1 MLRYIFK
8 IFGRS
13 DKPVDIS
20 KFSPEE
26 VKNILIVRQHNQLG
40 DMLCS
45 VPLFAAVRKKFPKAH
60 ITLVASPINY
70 EILFSDIN
78 PYIDKVITYRKAPF
92 KNLIEFYK
100 ELKNHDYQIGIVP
113 STVSISRTSHFINF
127 FSGAKVRVGVKS
139 IDHKINSVEYL
150 LNVKSDFA
158 WDSRKLH
165 QAERNLDVGRQ
176 IGCELTEQEK
186 KNVKIHLSKEE
197 IDFAGSFI
205 NDNFPDKNNLIIS
218 MHPGAGKVPNR
229 WNKDNFI
236 ELTKKLYK
244 KYNCYFLITSGKIDK
259 EITDDVRD
267 KLNDL
272 NINCVLLEDTPVRK
286 VGAVIKQTDLYIT
299 NDTGTL
305 HVAGGVDANIVSLFG
320 PTHGYEWAPV
330 GENKI
335 FIQSPTDNINDI
347 TVEEVFR
354 ICCGLIEKS
363 ILKKDNLSVVPAEK
377 SEL

>member
-1 MLRYIFK
+1 MLKYFFK

-13 DKPVDIS
+13 ERPVDMTD
-20 KFSPEE
+20 FSPED

-45 VPLFAAVRKKFPKAH
+45 VPLFAAIRKKFPKAH

-139 IDHKINSVEYL
+139 IDHKINTVEYL

-158 WDSRKLH
+158 WDAGKLH
-165 QAERNLDVGRQ
+165 QTERNLDVGRQ
-176 IGCELTEQEK
+176 IGCDLTKKEK
-186 KNVKIHLSKEE
+186 EKVMIHLSKEE
-197 IDFAGSFI
+197 MDFADAFI
-205 NDNFPDKNNLIIS
+205 KNNFPDKEKIIIS
-218 MHPGAGKVPNR
+218 LHPGAGKVPNR
-229 WNKDNFI
+229 WKKENFI
-236 ELTKKLYK
+236 ELVKMLYE
-244 KYNCYFLITSGKIDK
+244 KYNCYFLITSGMIDK
-259 EITDDVRD
+259 EITDEVKE
-267 KLNDL
+267 KLEL
-272 NINCVLLEDTPVRK
+272 MNIKCIILENTPIRK
-286 VGAVIKQTDLYIT
+286 VGAVIKLTDLYIT

-305 HVAGGVDANIVSLFG
+305 HVAGGVDANIISLFG
-320 PTHGYEWAPV
+320 PTHGYEWAPA

-335 FIQSPTDNINDI
+335 CIQSHTDNINDI
-347 TVEEVFR
+347 TVEEVFNKS
-354 ICCGLIEKS
+354 CGLIDSCMIKKN
-363 ILKKDNLSVVPAEK
+363 ILSDVSAEK
-377 SEL
+377 

>member
-1 MLRYIFK
+1 MLKYLFR

-13 DKPVDIS
+13 EKPVDTESIS
-20 KFSPEE
+20 PDE

-45 VPLFAAVRKKFPKAH
+45 VPLFAAIRKRFPKAH

-92 KNLIEFYK
+92 KNLMDFYR

-127 FSGAKVRVGVKS
+127 FSGAKIRVGVKS
-139 IDHKINSVEYL
+139 IDNKINSVEYL
-150 LNVKSDFA
+150 LNVKSDFG

-165 QAERNLDVGRQ
+165 QTERNLDVGRQ
-176 IGCELTEQEK
+176 IGCDLSEQEK
-186 KNVKIHLSKEE
+186 KNVMILLSKEE
-197 IDFAGSFI
+197 LDFARSFI
-205 NDNFPDKNNLIIS
+205 ENNFPDKSKLIIS
-218 MHPGAGKVPNR
+218 LHPGAGKVPNR
-229 WNKDNFI
+229 WKKENFI
-236 ELTKKLYK
+236 ELIKKLHE
-244 KYNCYFLITSGKIDK
+244 KYNCYFLITSGMIDK

-267 KLNDL
+267 RLFEAG
-272 NINCVLLEDTPVRK
+272 INCTLIENTPIRK
-286 VGAVIKQTDLYIT
+286 VGAVIKLTDLYIT

-305 HVAGGVDANIVSLFG
+305 HVAGGVDANIISLFG
-320 PTHGYEWAPV
+320 PTHGYEWAPA

-335 FIQSPTDNINDI
+335 CIQSHTDNINDI
-347 TVEEVFR
+347 TVEEVFKKS
-354 ICCGLIEKS
+354 CGLIDS
-363 ILKKDNLSVVPAEK
+363 CMIKKDVLSDVTSEK
-377 SEL
+377 

>member
-1 MLRYIFK
+1 MLKYLFK

-13 DKPVDIS
+13 EKPVDTGSI
-20 KFSPEE
+20 SPEE

-45 VPLFAAVRKKFPKAH
+45 VPLFAAIRKRFPKAH

-92 KNLIEFYK
+92 KNLMDFYR

-127 FSGAKVRVGVKS
+127 FSGAKIRVGVKS
-139 IDHKINSVEYL
+139 IDKKINSVEYL
-150 LNVKSDFA
+150 LNVKSDFG

-165 QAERNLDVGRQ
+165 QTERNLDVGRQ
-176 IGCELTEQEK
+176 IGCDLTDQEK
-186 KNVKIHLSKEE
+186 KNVRIVLSKEE
-197 IDFAGSFI
+197 IEFAKSFTEK
-205 NDNFPDKNNLIIS
+205 NFPDKSKIIIS
-218 MHPGAGKVPNR
+218 LHPGAGKIPNR
-229 WNKDNFI
+229 WNKDNFT
-236 ELTKKLYK
+236 ELIKKLYE
-244 KYNCYFLITSGKIDK
+244 KYGCYFLITSGIIDK
-259 EITDDVRD
+259 EITDEVRD
-267 KLNDL
+267 QLTVL
-272 NINCVLLEDTPVRK
+272 GINCTVLENTPIRK
-286 VGAVIKQTDLYIT
+286 VGAVIRLTDLYIT

-347 TVEEVFR
+347 TVEEVFKKS
-354 ICCGLIEKS
+354 CGLIDS
-363 ILKKDNLSVVPAEK
+363 CLAKKDILSDAAAEK
-377 SEL
+377 

>member
-1 MLRYIFK
+1 MLKYLFR

-13 DKPVDIS
+13 EKPVDTESIS
-20 KFSPEE
+20 PDE

-45 VPLFAAVRKKFPKAH
+45 VPLFAAIRKKFPKAH

-92 KNLIEFYK
+92 KNLLDFYR

-127 FSGAKVRVGVKS
+127 FSGAKIRVGVKS
-139 IDHKINSVEYL
+139 IDNKINSVEYL
-150 LNVKSDFA
+150 LNVKSDFG

-165 QAERNLDVGRQ
+165 QTERNLDVGRQ
-176 IGCELTEQEK
+176 IGCDLTEQEK
-186 KNVKIHLSKEE
+186 KNVRILLSNDEIEFAKIF
-197 IDFAGSFI
+197 IDKY
-205 NDNFPDKNNLIIS
+205 FPDKSKLIIS
-218 MHPGAGKVPNR
+218 LHPGAGKVPNR
-229 WNKDNFI
+229 WKKENFI
-236 ELTKKLYK
+236 ELIKKLHE
-244 KYNCYFLITSGKIDK
+244 KYNCYFLITSGLIDK

-267 KLNDL
+267 RLQAAG
-272 NINCVLLEDTPVRK
+272 INCTLLENTPIRK
-286 VGAVIKQTDLYIT
+286 VGAVIKLTDLYIT

-305 HVAGGVDANIVSLFG
+305 HVAGGVDANIISLFG
-320 PTHGYEWAPV
+320 PTHGYEWAPA

-335 FIQSPTDNINDI
+335 CIQSHTDNINDI
-347 TVEEVFR
+347 TVEEVFKTS
-354 ICCGLIEKS
+354 CGIIEEVSNKKE
-363 ILKKDNLSVVPAEK
+363 ILSGVQL
-377 SEL
+377 